1 MRPPDRSLPRPRRRP
16 ADDSHAV
23 FLIEHPQGR
32 VLVDT
37 GLHPA
42 MGHDPASRIG
52 GLAKAF
58 SFALGPGEDVGGRL
72 AALGVD
78 PAGLH
83 ALVLTHLH
91 YDHAGGCVVP
101 PGVPLYVQAREWE
114 AGRDPEAIATHAYVP
129 ADYAQDRTVHLLDG
143 GHDLFGDGQVLLVPT
158 PGHSA
163 ATSPCC

>member
-1 MRPPDRSLPRPRRRP
+1 M
-16 ADDSHAV
+16 